1 MYSVQPD
8 AERNIMSAVVTL
20 NTMWLKNQFYLQSL
34 RLNSMY
40 ANTMWCMLVTTTTC
54 TLKKSLFCLKFVNV
68 VQDVSG
74 SVTLVIPIV
83 AGVLEG

>member
-20 NTMWLKNQFYLQSL
+20 NTIWLKNQFYLQSL

-40 ANTMWCMLVTTTTC
+40 ANTM
-54 TLKKSLFCLKFVNV
+54 
-68 VQDVSG
+68 
-74 SVTLVIPIV
+74 
-83 AGVLEG
+83 